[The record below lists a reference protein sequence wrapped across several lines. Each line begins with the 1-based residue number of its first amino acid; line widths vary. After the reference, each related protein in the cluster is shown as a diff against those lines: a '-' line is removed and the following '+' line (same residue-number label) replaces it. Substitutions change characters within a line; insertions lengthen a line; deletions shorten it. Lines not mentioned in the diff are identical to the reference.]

1 MDLLSGGFELL
12 SIVIVIE
19 FLRVLNDR
27 SIGGLKEQTVVV
39 WLGRIGLNLNRP
51 L

>member
-27 SIGGLKEQTVVV
+27 SIGGLKEQPVV
-39 WLGRIGLNLNRP
+39 LYG
-51 L
+51 